1 MHSRAPSSAR
11 RLGKPQHA
19 IKEKR
24 LEEAAKLAT
33 KVQELDQRAY
43 LYSEIAKESLQRIE
57 NQNKARELLEEIVTT
72 ASKGPNTIVAARTLL
87 AAAYLYLKIDPNR
100 TISILGDA
108 IKSINR
114 LDSPIFQS
122 SPS

>member
-1 MHSRAPSSAR
+1 M
-11 RLGKPQHA
+11 LGDLENRQRA

-33 KVQELDQRAY
+33 KIQELDQRAY
-43 LYSEIAKESLQRIE
+43 LYSEIGKESLESIE
-57 NQNKARELLEEIVTT
+57 NQNQARELLDGIVTT
-72 ASKGPNTIVAARTLL
+72 ASEGTEHNSDVQTLL

-100 TISILGDA
+100 SISILGEA
-108 IKSINR
+108 VKRINQ
-114 LDSPIFQS
+114 LGSPDFPS